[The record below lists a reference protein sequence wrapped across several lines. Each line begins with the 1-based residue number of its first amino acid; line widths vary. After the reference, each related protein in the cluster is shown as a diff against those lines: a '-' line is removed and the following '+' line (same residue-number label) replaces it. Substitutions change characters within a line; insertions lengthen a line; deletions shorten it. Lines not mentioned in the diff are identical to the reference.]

1 MRRSRGVSDSPDRRE
16 KAPPGGPRERVG
28 DRRAEA
34 LRHLLG
40 EALLYRVVDDLL
52 GLDDIAR
59 HRVQGAEAVG
69 EPELDALLAGPE
81 EAAEHVG
88 CFLQALA
95 ASLAHHVDE
104 LPV

>member
-16 KAPPGGPRERVG
+16 IAPQGELRERVG

-40 EALLYRVVDDLL
+40 EALIYRVVDDLL
-52 GLDDIAR
+52 GLDEIAR

-69 EPELDALLAGPE
+69 KAELDALLAGPG
-81 EAAEHVG
+81 EAAEPVG
-88 CFLQALA
+88 GFLQALGA
-95 ASLAHHVDE
+95 RLAHHV
-104 LPV
+104 